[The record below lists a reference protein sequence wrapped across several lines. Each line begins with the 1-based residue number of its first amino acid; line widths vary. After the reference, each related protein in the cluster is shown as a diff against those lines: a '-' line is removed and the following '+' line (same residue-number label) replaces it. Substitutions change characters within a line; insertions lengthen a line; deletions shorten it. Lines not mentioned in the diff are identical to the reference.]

1 MRETKR
7 QVRTNN
13 NKANL
18 CTSSLTDLTA
28 APGSTFRA
36 RQKYSLTAVYYP
48 NPVQH
53 FSRERIEPFLHKTT
67 ISQSVLA
74 AH

>member
-7 QVRTNN
+7 TTN

-18 CTSSLTDLTA
+18 CTSSLTDPTA
-28 APGSTFRA
+28 ASASAFRT
-36 RQKYSLTAVYYP
+36 RQKYSLTEVYYP
-48 NPVQH
+48 NLVQH
-53 FSRERIEPFLHKTT
+53 FSPEHTEPFLHKTT